1 MTHTTR
7 IPVADELESKFAD
20 ARTKGGIRF
29 IQVLIQGEFLISGV
43 SQSIG
48 DSLENDWKHLEDQL
62 QPKKPSYFLV
72 RLDSQ
77 NDLGYEWLLVSY
89 VPDGSPVK
97 ERMLYASTRD
107 PLRKQLGK
115 SYFRDTMHGSSSN
128 EFTWEGYQEF
138 VKRFEVAAP
147 LTSAEV
153 HYQNEVT
160 AVVDHGTA
168 TQYVHSINFP
178 LSNDAKN
185 ALKSYAGGDK
195 NFVQLVVDGDKETIE
210 LGSTNNTDI
219 NALAGHLSNSE
230 PRFTFFHYHH
240 VHENESF
247 ESDLF
252 IYSCPTKSPVKLR
265 MLYSSVKSV
274 VSGAAEEAGIEVN
287 RSGRIEINEPDELA
301 VDDINNSLHPK
312 KEVKTSFARPMR
324 PGRGKPRLTRTRG
337 AK

>member
-7 IPVADELESKFAD
+7 IPVSDQLENKFAD
-20 ARTKGGIRF
+20 ARTSGGVRF
-29 IQVLIQGEFLISGV
+29 IQVLIQGEQLIPGI
-43 SQSIG
+43 SQSLG
-48 DSLENDWKHLEDQL
+48 DSLENDWKHLESQL

-115 SYFRDTMHGSSSN
+115 SYFRDTMHGSSSS

-138 VKRFEVAAP
+138 LKRFMVAAP
-147 LTSAEV
+147 LTSSEVQIANEV
-153 HYQNEVT
+153 H

-178 LSNDAKN
+178 LSGAAKN
-185 ALKSYAGGDK
+185 ALKEYANGDK
-195 NFVQLVVDGDKETIE
+195 NFVQLTVDGEKETIE
-210 LGSTNNTDI
+210 LGSVNNSDI
-219 NALAGHLSNSE
+219 QALAGHLSKTE
-230 PRFTFFHYHH
+230 PRFTLFHYHH

-247 ESDLF
+247 ESDIF
-252 IYSCPTKSPVKLR
+252 IYSCPTASPVKLR

-274 VSGAAEEAGIEVN
+274 VAGAAEEAGITIN
-287 RSGRIEINEPDELA
+287 RSGRLEINEPEELS
-301 VDDINNSLHPK
+301 VDDINNALHPK
-312 KEVKTSFARPMR
+312 KEVKTSFAKPMR
-324 PGRGKPRLTRTRG
+324 PGRGKPRLMRRRG
-337 AK
+337 GK